1 MGGMTD
7 LDVLAVTDRCGFD
20 FVSAAAG
27 KTLAQIQ
34 AHGIQLDRAKQ
45 LRATASVLC
54 GSTSHSRFQARAQ
67 AGARANGHR
76 VETLSYIVR
85 AAQSIRDTTVRWS
98 FIERLCHTSGDLAWI
113 RRRAAEL
120 KKELVPPVPRSVRAS
135 VKHHGDGLATLR
147 VTGPALA
154 VQGVFDAAKDDVA
167 GWLANDCPR
176 AEYTV
181 RVTANLDLGDYVK
194 IVAGAGSDVQV
205 HFANGVI
212 CSGEE
217 FVRMQLEELG
227 AIILVGV
234 LDGPVNAY
242 GARLALPKQREIMLA
257 DSTTCTWKDCTEP
270 AVHCDAHHMT
280 EHRQGG
286 ETAPHNLGWLCKYHN
301 SQAARGTRGHTE
313 RRDGRIV
320 YVSPHGNVTKTG
332 VDHAVRAKYRRP
344 YPPPDD
350 GLPGPEQ

>member
-1 MGGMTD
+1 MGMP
-7 LDVLAVTDRCGFD
+7 R
-20 FVSAAAG
+20 
-27 KTLAQIQ
+27 
-34 AHGIQLDRAKQ
+34 DRARQ
-45 LRATASVLC
+45 VHAAASVLC
-54 GSTSHSRFQARAQ
+54 GKTSHSKYQQRAQ
-67 AGARANGHR
+67 AGAVANAHR
-76 VETLSYIVR
+76 VETLAHIARTSR
-85 AAQSIRDTTVRWS
+85 SIKDTTVRWS
-98 FIERLCHTSGDLAWI
+98 FIEQLCHTAGDLAWI

-154 VQGVFDAAKDDVA
+154 VQGVYDAAKDDVA
-167 GWLANDCPR
+167 AWLANDCPR

-194 IVAGAGSDVQV
+194 IVAGAGDDVEV
-205 HFANGVI
+205 HFANGVV

-227 AIILVGV
+227 AVILVGAM
-234 LDGPVNAY
+234 DGPVNAY
-242 GARLALPKQREIMLA
+242 GARLATPKHREIMLA

-270 AVHCDAHHMT
+270 AVNCDAHHMT

-286 ETAPHNLGWLCKYHN
+286 QTAPHNLGWLCKYHN

-313 RRDGRIV
+313 RRDGQIV

-332 VDHAVRAKYRRP
+332 VDHQARAKHRKP
-344 YPPPDD
+344 HPPPDESPP
-350 GLPGPEQ
+350 GGAGPATTGRPEGQPPGPPDPGPGQ